1 MAEGT
6 SIWQYTTAKGKKW
19 AIEARHPQANTKIQ
33 RRGFSTAAEAQ
44 RHAKQLRLELI
55 QRGKPAADSRIKLG
69 QLAEEYFSSLEGS
82 VRPHTLAN
90 YRYTLVK
97 YFLPTFKHLYV
108 ADIVE
113 PQLTE
118 LLVSLSKRGL
128 FPGTVNTIRARII
141 GLFSY
146 AVRRRLLQFN
156 PAKETRCVRRLDDSQ
171 TAVRERLSASEAR
184 ELLERAKGTELDVFI
199 ALCLGL
205 GMRKGEALGIRI
217 EDVDLES
224 GLIFIRRSRGQQ
236 RYSGPDGKM
245 RCREEDGLT
254 KTESSTRA
262 VPINRI
268 VLEAIMRSAALAN
281 RQQGD
286 YLVSSPSGL
295 PMSLSMLHKRYKGLY
310 AVDGLRYVR
319 IHDLRHS
326 AAHLS
331 LEAKA
336 PLEAVSQALGHSSLE
351 VTKRIYAPKVR
362 LLDDLFSSAL
372 ADSLSPE
379 LRLSGGDVSGMAS
392 KSLGN

>member
-1 MAEGT
+1 MAEGI
-6 SIWQYTTAKGKKW
+6 SIWQYTTAKGRKW
-19 AIEARHPQANTKIQ
+19 AFEARHPQAKTKVQ

-55 QRGKPAADSRIKLG
+55 QRGKPAAVSRIKMS

-90 YRYTLVK
+90 YRYVLQT
-97 YFLPTFKHLYV
+97 YFLPTFGSLCVDEV
-108 ADIVE
+108 AE
-113 PQLTE
+113 PQITE
-118 LLVSLSKRGL
+118 LLNKLTKRAL
-128 FPGTVNTIRARII
+128 LPGTVNTIRARII
-141 GLFSY
+141 GLLSY
-146 AVRRRLLQFN
+146 AVRRRLLPFN
-156 PAKETRCVRRLDDSQ
+156 PAKETRYVRRLDDAQ
-171 TAVRERLSASEAR
+171 TAVREPLSASEAR
-184 ELLERAKGTELDVFI
+184 ELLERAKGTDSDVFI

-236 RYSGPDGKM
+236 RFNGPDGKM

-268 VLEAIMRSAALAN
+268 VLEAIMRSAALVD

-295 PMSLSMLHKRYKGLY
+295 PMSLSMLHKRYKALFV
-310 AVDGLRYVR
+310 VDGLRYVR

-336 PLEAVSQALGHSSLE
+336 PLEAVSQALGHSSIE

-372 ADSLSPE
+372 AESLSPE
-379 LRLSGGDVSGMAS
+379 LTLTGGDVSGMAS